1 MRPWPAVRARRQT
14 AAAVPVGRSRRAAGR
29 AAGRREECR
38 GWWTWRENPAD
49 WAAVEGGR
57 DILPAAATRG
67 LPSRGRAQTPP
78 RRSGEDT
85 SELQS
90 PCKLLFPLL

>member
-38 GWWTWRENPAD
+38 GWWTWRGNSAD

-57 DILPAAATRG
+57 DTPPGAPTRG
-67 LPSRGRAQTPP
+67 LAPGGRGADAPRPLRTGKGRGGEEGRA
-78 RRSGEDT
+78 RGAAG
-85 SELQS
+85 
-90 PCKLLFPLL
+90 